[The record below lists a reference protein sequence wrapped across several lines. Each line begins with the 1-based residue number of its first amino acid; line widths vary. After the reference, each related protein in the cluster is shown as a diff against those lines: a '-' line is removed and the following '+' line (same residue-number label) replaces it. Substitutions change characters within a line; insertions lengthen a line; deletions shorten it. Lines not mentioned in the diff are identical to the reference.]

1 MGMYPLEG
9 VFPFDWASGVGR
21 WRRRRK
27 QKYSDREGKKYFSYS
42 TASTNFHHDYSFS
55 TVVILHLTHRALI
68 FCESKGRLSF
78 QDVCLYL
85 CNVIQHF
92 NIRDAAEQVAKNSH
106 HRKYRVELMVFTRLI
121 LISFCSPAKQA
132 KHTSWSPC
140 RLDLLPPVIK
150 DLMWV
155 YAQGRRFLS
164 AVEENLTS

>member
-1 MGMYPLEG
+1 MKEKRKTERHIQIGKGRNTSVNQQPL
-9 VFPFDWASGVGR
+9 
-21 WRRRRK
+21 
-27 QKYSDREGKKYFSYS
+27 QTS
-42 TASTNFHHDYSFS
+42 TIIIVP
-55 TVVILHLTHRALI
+55 VVILHLTHRALI

-85 CNVIQHF
+85 CNVIQRF

-121 LISFCSPAKQA
+121 LIHFCSPAKQA